1 MMLYYINMRIP
12 LSLLW
17 GIYLEMELLDHIILC
32 LIILRIVVPFSIVPV
47 PFYMSP
53 NNAKGIQF
61 LHILANT
68 YHLPAFLSFFLIDL
82 RSYAELGDRERE
94 REG

>member
-17 GIYLEMELLDHIILC
+17 VIYLEVELIGSYNSI
-32 LIILRIVVPFSIVPV
+32 FSIEPV

-68 YHLPAFLSFFLIDL
+68 YLPAFLSFLLIDL
-82 RSYAELGDRERE
+82 RSYAELGDRERKGE
-94 REG
+94 RGLNCYMSQ